1 MSGGVGSGGVS
12 SGMGVGAQAE
22 TVGRSVPGVEAGG
35 AAPADTAARL
45 LGRLTVLPALL
56 LMAWLLAGLPL
67 LLAGVFTPGA
77 MLVVSVPVAGVLW
90 TPRLRWV
97 PGPRPGPTAALR
109 PAPAAPP

>member
-1 MSGGVGSGGVS
+1 MRGGVASGGVS

-67 LLAGVFTPGA
+67 LLAGVFTPVA
-77 MLVVSVPVAGVLW
+77 MLVVSVPGPVGLV
-90 TPRLRWV
+90 TPHPPWL
-97 PGPRPGPTAALR
+97 PGPGPGAR
-109 PAPAAPP
+109 PARPT